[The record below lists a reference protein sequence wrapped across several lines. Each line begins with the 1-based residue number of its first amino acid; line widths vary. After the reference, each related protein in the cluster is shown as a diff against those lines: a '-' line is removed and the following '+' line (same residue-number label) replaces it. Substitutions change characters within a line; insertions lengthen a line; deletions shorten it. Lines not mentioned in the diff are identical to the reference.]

1 MWFGRERHRIKCLG
15 SGRVARRRTFVHGTM
30 ATCDLAQGAPAGYG
44 ARKEGAQLHK
54 GSSRSTQQGARDDG
68 VGVTTQWKV
77 PTQLGLCGPFRESQ
91 AFVMD
96 FVSMNS

>member
-30 ATCDLAQGAPAGYG
+30 AACDLAQGAPAGYG

-54 GSSRSTQQGARDDG
+54 GSTQQGARDG
-68 VGVTTQWKV
+68 GVTTHSGKCLRNWASV
-77 PTQLGLCGPFRESQ
+77 GRSGSRRLSLWTSFR
-91 AFVMD
+91 
-96 FVSMNS
+96 